1 MSSLITPGNLSHL
14 HLLLNHFPTIGLTVA
29 FVLLVVSILSD
40 SEAMKHDTM
49 KPTAL
54 GVLFGIAV
62 ITLPVFTTGL
72 AAEGAIEKLP
82 GISKEA
88 MSAHENAALL
98 AFIVLEL
105 TGAVAWWGLWRWRRT
120 HRVPPSATVL
130 VFVLAAVSL
139 GLMTVAASIGGG
151 IRHPEI
157 LADPSTAGAQSI
169 FSVSGDAVAFF
180 VNGRGHQWVWPTLE
194 SAHFVGMTLW
204 FGVLLLANLRL
215 MGWFTRIPYPALH
228 RLLPWALLGFG
239 VNEVSGMMFYIAT
252 PKGYTTNVVFYWKLI
267 FLLIAAADLLYLT
280 VWPAAWKTN
289 ADTPTH
295 FRERVIGWAALCS
308 FVAVM
313 YCGRMLPFLGNSF

>member
-1 MSSLITPGNLSHL
+1 
-14 HLLLNHFPTIGLTVA
+14 
-29 FVLLVVSILSD
+29 
-40 SEAMKHDTM
+40 M

-62 ITLPVFTTGL
+62 MTLPVFTTGL
-72 AAEGAIEKLP
+72 AAEGAIRKWP
-82 GISKEA
+82 GISQAA
-88 MSAHENAALL
+88 MTPTRMRRCSRSSSSSS
-98 AFIVLEL
+98 
-105 TGAVAWWGLWRWRRT
+105 TGAVAWFGLWRWRRT

-130 VFVLAAVSL
+130 VFVLSAVSL

-157 LADPSTAGAQSI
+157 LSDPSTAGAQSI
-169 FSVSGDAVAFF
+169 FSISAAAVAFF

-204 FGVLLLANLRL
+204 FGVLLRREPAADG
-215 MGWFTRIPYPALH
+215 MVPRIPYPALH

-252 PKGYTTNVVFYWKLI
+252 PKGYTTNVMFYWKLI

-280 VWPAAWKTN
+280 VWPAAWKLESGSV
-289 ADTPTH
+289 TH
-295 FRERVIGWAALCS
+295 VRERAIGAFALVS

>member
-1 MSSLITPGNLSHL
+1 M
-14 HLLLNHFPTIGLTVA
+14 
-29 FVLLVVSILSD
+29 
-40 SEAMKHDTM
+40 
-49 KPTAL
+49 
-54 GVLFGIAV
+54 
-62 ITLPVFTTGL
+62 TLPVFTTGL

-82 GISKEA
+82 GISRDA

-98 AFIVLEL
+98 AFVVLEL

-120 HRVPPSATVL
+120 HRVPPSATIL
-130 VFVLAAVSL
+130 VFVMGAVSL

-157 LADPSTAGAQSI
+157 LADPSTAGAQSV
-169 FSVSGDAVAFF
+169 FSASAAAVGFF

-204 FGVLLLANLRL
+204 FGVLLIANLRL
-215 MGWFTRIPYPALH
+215 MGFFTGIPYPSLH

-280 VWPAAWKTN
+280 VWPAAWKTE

-295 FRERVIGWAALCS
+295 FRERAIGWAALCS

>member
-14 HLLLNHFPTIGLTVA
+14 HLLLNHFPTVGLTVA

-40 SEAMKHDTM
+40 TEAMKSDTM
-49 KPTAL
+49 RPTAL

-62 ITLPVFTTGL
+62 MTLPVFTTGF

-82 GISKEA
+82 GTSMEA
-88 MSAHENAALL
+88 IEAHENAALL
-98 AFIVLEL
+98 AFVVLEIA
-105 TGAVAWWGLWRWRRT
+105 GAAAWFGLWRWRRT
-120 HRVPPSATVL
+120 HRIPPGVTIATFVMSAI
-130 VFVLAAVSL
+130 AL
-139 GLMTVAASIGGG
+139 GLMTIAASIGGG

-157 LADPSTAGAQSI
+157 LADPSTAGAQSM
-169 FSVSGDAVAFF
+169 FSMSADAVAFF
-180 VNGRGHQWVWPTLE
+180 VNGPGHQWVWPTLE
-194 SAHFVGMTLW
+194 SAHFVGMTIW

-215 MGWFTRIPYPALH
+215 MGWFSGIPYPSLH

-252 PKGYTTNVVFYWKLI
+252 PRGYTTNVMFYWKLL
-267 FLLIAAADLLYLT
+267 FLLLAAADLLYLT
-280 VWPAAWKTN
+280 VWPAAWKVESGTQ
-289 ADTPTH
+289 TH
-295 FRERVIGWAALCS
+295 GRERAIGAVALLS

>member
-1 MSSLITPGNLSHL
+1 MSELITPGNLSHL
-14 HLLLNHFPTIGLTVA
+14 HLLLNHFPTVGLTVA
-29 FVLLVVSILSD
+29 FALLIVSILGD

-49 KPTAL
+49 RPTAL
-54 GVLFGIAV
+54 GVLFAIAV

-82 GISKEA
+82 GISKAA
-88 MSAHENAALL
+88 MDAHENSALL
-98 AFIVLEL
+98 AFVVLEL
-105 TGAVAWWGLWRWRRT
+105 AGASAWFGLWRWRRT
-120 HRVPPSATVL
+120 RRIPPGLTIL
-130 VFVLAAVSL
+130 TFVLSAISL

-157 LADPSTAGAQSI
+157 LADPATAGAQST
-169 FSVSGDAVAFF
+169 FSISAAAVALF

-204 FGVLLLANLRL
+204 FGVLLVAILRL
-215 MGWFTRIPYPALH
+215 MGWLRGMPYPALH

-267 FLLIAAADLLYLT
+267 FLLIAATDLLYLT
-280 VWPAAWKTN
+280 VWPQAWKTE
-289 ADTPTH
+289 AETPTH
-295 FRERVIGWAALCS
+295 VRERVIGAAALAT

>member
-1 MSSLITPGNLSHL
+1 MAELITPGNLSHL
-14 HLLLNHFPTIGLTVA
+14 HLLLNHFPTVGLTVA
-29 FVLLVVSILSD
+29 FALLIVSILSD
-40 SEAMKHDTM
+40 SEAMRHDTM
-49 KPTAL
+49 RPTAL
-54 GVLFGIAV
+54 GVLFAIAV

-72 AAEGAIEKLP
+72 AAEGAIEKVP
-82 GISKEA
+82 GVSKAA
-88 MSAHENAALL
+88 MDAHENSALL
-98 AFIVLEL
+98 AFVVLEL
-105 TGAVAWWGLWRWRRT
+105 AGVSAWFGLWRWRRT
-120 HRVPPSATVL
+120 RRIPPGLTIL
-130 VFVLAAVSL
+130 TFVLSAISL
-139 GLMTVAASIGGG
+139 GLMTIAASIGGG

-157 LADPSTAGAQSI
+157 LADPSTAGAQSMFEI
-169 FSVSGDAVAFF
+169 SAAAVAFF

-204 FGVLLLANLRL
+204 FGVLLVANLRL
-215 MGWFTRIPYPALH
+215 MGWLRGIPYPALH

-280 VWPAAWKTN
+280 VWPQAWKTE
-289 ADTPTH
+289 AGTPTH
-295 FRERVIGWAALCS
+295 VRERLIGAAALVS

>member
-1 MSSLITPGNLSHL
+1 MAELLTPGNISHL
-14 HLLLNHFPTIGLTVA
+14 HLLINHFPTVGLTVA
-29 FVLLVVSILSD
+29 FALLVISILSD

-49 KPTAL
+49 RPTAF

-62 ITLPVFTTGL
+62 MTLPVFTTGL

-82 GISKEA
+82 GISKAA
-88 MSAHENAALL
+88 MDAHENSALL
-98 AFIVLEL
+98 AFVVLEL
-105 TGAVAWWGLWRWRRT
+105 AGACAWFGLWRWRRT
-120 HRVPPSATVL
+120 NRIPPGVTILTFILS
-130 VFVLAAVSL
+130 AVSL
-139 GLMTVAASIGGG
+139 GFMTIAASIGGG

-157 LADPSTAGAQSI
+157 LADPSTAGVQSM
-169 FSVSGDAVAFF
+169 FSISAASVAFF
-180 VNGRGHQWVWPTLE
+180 VNGPGHQWVWPTLE

-204 FGVLLLANLRL
+204 FGVLMLANLRL

-252 PKGYTTNVVFYWKLI
+252 PKGYTTNIVFYWKLI
-267 FLLIAAADLLYLT
+267 FLLLAATDLLYLT
-280 VWPAAWKTN
+280 VCPQAWRTE
-289 ADTPTH
+289 AGTPTH
-295 FRERVIGWAALCS
+295 VRERVIGAAALVT